1 MQLHTPHFTC
11 TGKPLVLQS
20 NYTRFGTED
29 QQVPANYLWRI
40 VCPDEDMKIVTILM
54 KLNLSRG
61 DYLQIKRK
69 QLEGCEH
76 MDTFRPFF
84 FNKKSIRVS
93 LFSNSTQR
101 SAFELGYV
109 CVGELEPHT
118 LLQHSV
124 NPELWHVKDA
134 I

>member
-1 MQLHTPHFTC
+1 
-11 TGKPLVLQS
+11 
-20 NYTRFGTED
+20 
-29 QQVPANYLWRI
+29 
-40 VCPDEDMKIVTILM
+40 MKIVTILM

-76 MDTFRPFF
+76 MDAFRPFF

-93 LFSNSTQR
+93 LFSNSTQG

-109 CVGELEPHT
+109 CVGELEPNT

-124 NPELWHVKDA
+124 NS
-134 I
+134 